1 MNRRSP
7 PALLGTTAIQHNAVG
22 GRVLRWILT
31 AIVCAAPFAMSLRK
45 LALAN
50 QDFQI
55 GIDFRMT
62 YTAARTWRLRQDPYD
77 DATLKAVW
85 SASGA
90 PHMTP
95 PGRPQTPNVYPLS
108 IAPLLAPL
116 SWLPFPPAFA
126 IWLLI
131 NAAAAGWI
139 AWLIATSDAPR
150 RERGAGEDPDR
161 TATPWFL
168 PAAAAC
174 IVVFG
179 FPLHYGLVVSNL
191 AVTTTLCVL
200 LTLRHRDDAPALAG
214 LLFGLALVK
223 YTLCAPLALIFAI
236 ERRWRLLGVAG
247 VTQLALLVLATLGY
261 AGDSPFGW
269 IPRMLAECRASLE
282 PGAVNDYASLDYTAL
297 HTELAALLYRLA
309 PILADARHV
318 ILAALGVV
326 TLLACRRAS
335 IGRNAAASADM
346 RYIVVLALTMIAV
359 YHRVYDLIVVVAPL
373 TVWLIRYRQ
382 SIPFNHSAWLWF
394 AAAFSMYAGPT
405 IAGGSANAPW
415 TVLAFVQ
422 PNAIW
427 ATLIILLAG
436 IAAMRSLAPRR
447 DPIGDGV

>member
-1 MNRRSP
+1 
-7 PALLGTTAIQHNAVG
+7 VG

-31 AIVCAAPFAMSLRK
+31 AIVCAAPFAMSLRE

-116 SWLPFPPAFA
+116 SSLPFPPAFA

-139 AWLIATSDAPR
+139 AWLVATSDDPMR
-150 RERGAGEDPDR
+150 DGRGSREE
-161 TATPWFL
+161 TNSSATPWFQ

-191 AVTTTLCVL
+191 AITTTLCVL

-223 YTLCAPLALIFAI
+223 YTLCAPLAIIFVI

-247 VTQLALLVLATLGY
+247 VTQLALLALATLGY
-261 AGDSPFGW
+261 AGASPLGW

-309 PILADARHV
+309 PVLADARHV

-326 TLLACRRAS
+326 TLLACRRS
-335 IGRNAAASADM
+335 PDGRHAAARADM
-346 RYIVVLALTMIAV
+346 RYIVILALTMIAV
-359 YHRVYDLIVVVAPL
+359 YHRVYDLIVVIAPL
-373 TVWLIRYRQ
+373 TAWLIRYRRT
-382 SIPFNHSAWLWF
+382 IAFNQSAWLWF
-394 AAAFSMYAGPT
+394 AAAFSMFAGPT

-415 TVLAFVQ
+415 TVLVFVQ

-427 ATLIILLAG
+427 ATLIVLLAG
-436 IAAMRSLAPRR
+436 IAAMRTLAPRR
-447 DPIGDGV
+447 TPMGEGV